1 MGNETG
7 GTRLGQWLTVLVI
20 LFGIFILVG
29 LVLPSFIKVT
39 GHGGKEAEAKANLH
53 NLQLSIE
60 RYAVNNDGAYPA
72 YLIGGEPRWAAKV
85 QMAAS
90 GPLPKGFSDISDC
103 DPTQVSDPLLRAGYI
118 DAYPRNPF
126 VRDGMAVH
134 RVQEDLPT
142 SLTGND
148 PLRNGALE
156 AATAGTRFGP
166 YCTAMGQVLCDPRYP
181 KWQYANPATGA
192 AEPRDTW
199 ATVEYRMWDMW
210 QNGRGKDPWL
220 AIAPG
225 QFFYK
230 SMGDIFLVD
239 AKHIGEET
247 PLLPEKT
254 DLYMLGVYG
263 GLRTKGKDI
272 LGTEERADYYFTKPG
287 SVSSVRAYFWPW
299 TRSQNGAENREGS
312 PYLAAAGMLD
322 CQVGY
327 GNPNGIRD
335 GLVLVVTAG
344 EDWWIPG
351 S

>member
-181 KWQYANPATGA
+181 KWQYANPATGEL
-192 AEPRDTW
+192 EPRDTW

-210 QNGRGKDPWL
+210 RNVRGKDSWL

-230 SMGDIFLVD
+230 SMGPLNVHTQSQQSPAVP
-239 AKHIGEET
+239 AKIDG
-247 PLLPEKT
+247 
-254 DLYMLGVYG
+254 YMLGVYG
-263 GLRTKGKDI
+263 GVKTKGKDV
-272 LGTEERADYYFTKPG
+272 LGPEAPDHYI
-287 SVSSVRAYFWPW
+287 VRDPASGQTTNITLWLW
-299 TRSQNGAENREGS
+299 SRSQMGVGQLEGS
-312 PYLAAAGMLD
+312 PFGSSDGYDTEM
-322 CQVGY
+322 QWIY
-327 GNPNGIRD
+327 GNANGIYD
-335 GLVLVVTAG
+335 GVIFV
-344 EDWWIPG
+344 IMPG
-351 S
+351 FIQ